1 VLSATTLEVSCK
13 RLLKATS
20 LVYLADNFT
29 LDFRDREQYFLTILK
44 IVEYINFLV
53 DSFRTNEQAGYVSSA

>member
-1 VLSATTLEVSCK
+1 MLSATTLEVSCK

>member
-1 VLSATTLEVSCK
+1 MLSATTLEVSCK
-13 RLLKATS
+13 RLFKATS